1 MMNIN
6 ETLLEQTRTYLSGYG
21 CNRDEIECFL
31 IHCRNFPE
39 RQEKAIAII
48 KDIMRTHEKKELHLH
63 VVELARVEQG
73 IRELQPW
80 VRDHVVHA
88 LLSFILGIYLNE
100 KFLRPLSGS
109 YVDPFQWKLAGLFHD
124 VGYPAQ
130 VAKDILRPFAAKINE
145 IKKTLGV
152 RSPDIYFKVVPVELE
167 NLTNGLNSF
176 DLIQERLDEWE
187 LRINAREEY
196 NQMIAS
202 GDICHGMISSLA
214 ILYLIDLMYQKYNPK
229 RKYSDIYA
237 KGSNINWN
245 QTFFESDVVSACSA
259 IYIHNLPNK
268 CFADAKIDRSK
279 APVAFLLKLSD
290 CLQEWERPSLTN
302 SNGDSATKSDCLQ
315 EWERPSLTN
324 SNGDSATKFDIM
336 IDNDQL
342 IFHADI
348 PACKKKKIKDE
359 ISSTLVAQDIQIC

>member
-1 MMNIN
+1 MDIN
-6 ETLLEQTRTYLSGYG
+6 ETLLNQTNTYLDRYIEG
-21 CNRDEIECFL
+21 CNREEIEYFL
-31 IHCRNFPE
+31 IHCKNFRK
-39 RQEKAIAII
+39 RQQKAIDII
-48 KDIMRTHEKKELHLH
+48 EGIMGTHEKEKLFHH
-63 VVELARVEQG
+63 VVELARVEHG
-73 IRELQPW
+73 IRELEPW

-109 YVDPFQWKLAGLFHD
+109 HVDPFQWKLAGLFHD
-124 VGYPAQ
+124 IGYPAQ
-130 VAKDILRPFAAKINE
+130 VAKDILRPFAAKINK
-145 IKKTLGV
+145 IKKTLDV
-152 RSPDIYFKVVPVELE
+152 SAPDIYFKVVPVGLE

-176 DLIQERLDEWE
+176 DLIQKRLYEWG

-214 ILYLIDLMYQKYNPK
+214 ILYVIDLMYQKYNPE
-229 RKYSDIYA
+229 RKCSGSYAERGNIYWDQ
-237 KGSNINWN
+237 IY
-245 QTFFESDVVSACSA
+245 FESDVVSACSA

-290 CLQEWERPSLTN
+290 CLQEWERPSLKN
-302 SNGDSATKSDCLQ
+302 PEGVSATQ
-315 EWERPSLTN
+315 
-324 SNGDSATKFDIM
+324 FDIK
-336 IDNDQL
+336 IDKQQL

-348 PACKKKKIKDE
+348 SADKKKKIKDE
-359 ISSTLVAQDIQIC
+359 ISSSLVAQDVQIC

>member
-1 MMNIN
+1 MNIN
-6 ETLLEQTRTYLSGYG
+6 ETLLEQTGTYLSGYG
-21 CNRDEIECFL
+21 CNRNKIECFL
-31 IHCRNFPE
+31 THCRDFSE
-39 RQEKAIAII
+39 RQKKAIAII
-48 KDIMRTHEKKELHLH
+48 KDIMRKHGKKELPHQ
-63 VVELARVEQG
+63 VVAELARVEHG
-73 IRELQPW
+73 ISELQPW

-100 KFLRPLSGS
+100 KFLKPSSGK

-130 VAKDILRPFAAKINE
+130 VAKDILRPFAVKINE

-152 RSPDIYFKVVPVELE
+152 CSPDIYFKVVPVGLE

-176 DLIQERLDEWE
+176 DLIQERLDKWG

-202 GDICHGMISSLA
+202 GDICHGMISSLV
-214 ILYLIDLMYQKYNPK
+214 ILYVVDLMYQKYNPE
-229 RKYSDIYA
+229 RKYSGPYA
-237 KGSNINWN
+237 GGSNINWN
-245 QTFFESDVVSACSA
+245 QINFESDVVPACSA

-290 CLQEWERPSLTN
+290 CLQEWERPSSTK
-302 SNGDSATKSDCLQ
+302 SKEVSAT
-315 EWERPSLTN
+315 E
-324 SNGDSATKFDIM
+324 FDIK

-342 IFHADI
+342 ILYADI

-359 ISSTLVAQDIQIC
+359 ISSTLVAQDVQIC